1 MTKTTTN
8 TTKKQEQPKTKTVV
22 KVLGG
27 YLELDAR
34 SQAYVEG
41 VIQGMIISK
50 KAKKSA

>member
-1 MTKTTTN
+1 MTKTI
-8 TTKKQEQPKTKTVV
+8 TKPKPEQPKAKTVV

-50 KAKKSA
+50 KAQKSA

>member
-1 MTKTTTN
+1 MTKTI
-8 TTKKQEQPKTKTVV
+8 TKPKSEQPKTKTVV

-41 VIQGMIISK
+41 VIQGMIIGK
-50 KAKKSA
+50 KSSKKSA

>member
-1 MTKTTTN
+1 MTKTI
-8 TTKKQEQPKTKTVV
+8 TKLKPEQPKAKTVV

-41 VIQGMIISK
+41 VIQGMIIGK
-50 KAKKSA
+50 KSSKKSA

>member
-1 MTKTTTN
+1 MTKTI
-8 TTKKQEQPKTKTVV
+8 TKLKQEQPKAKTVV

-41 VIQGMIISK
+41 VIQGMIIGKKSSK
-50 KAKKSA
+50 KTA

>member
-1 MTKTTTN
+1 MTKTI
-8 TTKKQEQPKTKTVV
+8 TKPKQEQPKTKTVV

-41 VIQGMIISK
+41 VIQGMIIVK
-50 KAKKSA
+50 KSSKKSA

>member
-1 MTKTTTN
+1 MTKTI
-8 TTKKQEQPKTKTVV
+8 TKPKPEQPKPETVV

-50 KAKKSA
+50 KVKKSA

>member
-1 MTKTTTN
+1 MTKTI
-8 TTKKQEQPKTKTVV
+8 TKPMPEQPKAKTVV

-41 VIQGMIISK
+41 VIQGMIIGK
-50 KAKKSA
+50 KSSKKSA

>member
-1 MTKTTTN
+1 MTKTI
-8 TTKKQEQPKTKTVV
+8 TKPKQEQPKTKTVV

-41 VIQGMIISK
+41 VIQGMIIGK
-50 KAKKSA
+50 KSSKKSA

>member
-1 MTKTTTN
+1 MTKTI
-8 TTKKQEQPKTKTVV
+8 TKPKQEQPKAKTVV

-41 VIQGMIISK
+41 VIQGMIIGKNSS
-50 KAKKSA
+50 KKSA